1 MPAQRVVLAEYFT
14 VEDRTLLFIVREDFE
29 QPLVKEILIGTETIQ
44 NFVKNYFQEK
54 KVKDWNEQDEQDY
67 QDYFCAFVAP
77 LVYESPKGDLMTQ
90 ENDIIWLVPHN
101 FLHYL
106 PLHALKV
113 GDRYLIER
121 NPVCYTPSASV
132 MKYCHEKRKGRRE
145 KALILADSRLDRL
158 HTQEQGLAIQ
168 AIFHPHAEL
177 YIGSDATKNLLQQ
190 KLRNSKDD
198 IDILHIACH
207 GEFNAFESLKSC
219 IKLAKTKDQS
229 APEGEDE
236 LTAAEIFSLEM
247 KADLVI
253 LSACESGINDN
264 KPGDE
269 LIGLTRSL
277 ICAGTPSVVVSLWE
291 VEEISTSILMSRFY
305 QKLKDG
311 SDNGVNKAE
320 ALQTA
325 QLEVKKM
332 TAQDVI
338 NYCIEAKKRLD
349 SYQNHINNREAQI
362 LLDIDIVKVRLKAL
376 DLEGAKRD
384 AEKLIKELQPNSKIH
399 EKLRQELR
407 QIISTCNRG
416 LRSPNRQ
423 RIKYEQLIYNNIF
436 HWAAFILVGDWR

>member
-14 VEDRTLLFIVREDFE
+14 VEDHTLLFIVREDFE
-29 QPLVKEILIGTETIQ
+29 QPLVQEIPIGTKTIQ
-44 NFVKNYFQEK
+44 NFVKKYFQEK

-67 QDYFCAFVAP
+67 QDCFSPFVAP
-77 LVYESPKGDLMTQ
+77 LVCESPKGDLMTQ
-90 ENDIIWLVPHN
+90 ENDIIWFVPHN

-113 GDRYLIER
+113 GNRYLIER

-158 HTQEQGLAIQ
+158 HTQEQSMAIQ
-168 AIFHPHAEL
+168 EIFHPHAEL
-177 YIGSDATKNLLQQ
+177 YIGGDVTKNLIQQ

-207 GEFNAFESLKSC
+207 GEFNTFESLKSC

-253 LSACESGINDN
+253 LSACESGINEN

-277 ICAGTPSVVVSLWE
+277 IYAGTPSVVVSLWE

-311 SDNGVNKAE
+311 SNNGVNKAS

-325 QLEVKKM
+325 QLKVQKM

-338 NYCIEAKKRLD
+338 NYCIEAKQRLN
-349 SYQNHINNREAQI
+349 SYHNNINKKEAQI
-362 LLDIDIVKVRLKAL
+362 LLNIDIVKVRLKAL

-384 AEKLIKELQPNSKIH
+384 AEELIKEIQPDSQIH

-407 QIISTCNRG
+407 QIISICNRG
-416 LRSPNRQ
+416 LRSRDRQ
-423 RIKYEQLIYNNIF
+423 QINYDRLIYQNIF